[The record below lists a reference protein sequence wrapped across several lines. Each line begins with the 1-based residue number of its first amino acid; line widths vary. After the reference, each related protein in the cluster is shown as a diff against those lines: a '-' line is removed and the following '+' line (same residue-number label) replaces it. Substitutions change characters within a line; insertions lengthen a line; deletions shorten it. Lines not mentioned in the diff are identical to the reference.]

1 MGRGPGKQR
10 RWGMVKKR
18 GKQIVP
24 ALNRKQHGRW
34 RRQGEGAGMR
44 HAKRTVL
51 KVVQRRADRR
61 LFRGNYASAIVP
73 TTSLEIHRLPRA
85 EQISIIF
92 DGPAIL
98 DKAWE
103 TEGASALSKIA
114 QHANQ
119 ICSYFLP
126 SIFTMPQITA
136 SADGC

>member
-1 MGRGPGKQR
+1 MQNGQCS
-10 RWGMVKKR
+10 RWCS
-18 GKQIVP
+18 
-24 ALNRKQHGRW
+24 
-34 RRQGEGAGMR
+34 GEPIAGSS
-44 HAKRTVL
+44 AE
-51 KVVQRRADRR
+51 
-61 LFRGNYASAIVP
+61 NYASAIVP
-73 TTSLEIHRLPRA
+73 TTSLEIHRLPLA

-103 TEGASALSKIA
+103 TEGACALSKIA